1 MKPLSWAL
9 AEPRDTEYRP
19 LSVVF
24 QVLFRM
30 AICIKTVLVANLYIW
45 SNTPTLLMRRHK
57 CLFEEKRL
65 DWKKWLVQES
75 LAPYID
81 GFQPMDVSHLALRL
95 VWTLVL
101 LRFKNGSRLCYFSIM
116 YGSWTDLWA
125 FEPFL
130 IQNLIWQQRVI
141 HLNLVWAKHFSIWNL
156 DEQLLVYLFDVDRKY
171 FCRCE
176 ETQDLLPL

>member
-65 DWKKWLVQES
+65 DWKKLLAQES
-75 LAPYID
+75 LVPYTD
-81 GFQPMDVSHLALRL
+81 VFQPMGVSHLVLRL
-95 VWTLVL
+95 AWTWVL
-101 LRFKNGSRLCYFSIM
+101 ISGSKVARNNAISAYFLDYELILSFWTVPNPKSDMTAESNPFESCLSKTFFDLKSRWAIAGLFIRC
-116 YGSWTDLWA
+116 GS
-125 FEPFL
+125 
-130 IQNLIWQQRVI
+130 
-141 HLNLVWAKHFSIWNL
+141 
-156 DEQLLVYLFDVDRKY
+156 
-171 FCRCE
+171 
-176 ETQDLLPL
+176 